1 MQDLQCKDIGLQGGK
16 GDRREGQCTATYD
29 IPRYC
34 SLHTAKGVEGGAGD
48 WKKEMQGGPDLSW
61 LSGKFSFFFLFFSFS
76 GPWAFLF
83 LLSSPI
89 SSSTSF
95 PYFSPSLF
103 FSYPHL
109 LHLQSLQ
116 IFISSFSSPSFPFPY
131 ALFEQLFLPLSSAGN
146 LYCPPALLRAA
157 LSTARHN
164 CWHTHSTYTQATK
177 NLHSRF
183 GEGGGDK
190 RGALKRRCSIL
201 LADLPSFA
209 SLQWEG
215 ALKGLSPLPPP
226 LLPSS
231 SHAAL

>member
-131 ALFEQLFLPLSSAGN
+131 ALFEQLFCPFLGLGICIASPLSHERRF
-146 LYCPPALLRAA
+146 PRQ
-157 LSTARHN
+157 STIVGTPTV
-164 CWHTHSTYTQATK
+164 HTHRRRRIFIRDSGKEAGT
-177 NLHSRF
+177 N
-183 GEGGGDK
+183 EG
-190 RGALKRRCSIL
+190 R
-201 LADLPSFA
+201 
-209 SLQWEG
+209 
-215 ALKGLSPLPPP
+215 LKGDARSSWLIFPPSPLFNGRGR
-226 LLPSS
+226 
-231 SHAAL
+231 